1 MSNFLAVAAVT
12 ASLKR
17 VLDEAL
23 AAGVPGAVPNATV
36 TTTRPESVDNG
47 AGERKGIN
55 VYLYQ
60 VTPNTAWRNEDLPT
74 RRPDGTLVQR
84 PTAAIDLHYLLT
96 FYGDEGE
103 LEPQRLLGMAVRTLN
118 ARPVLTRAAVT
129 AAVSAAVDDDPATFL
144 QFADL
149 GDAIESV
156 KLSPLPLNL
165 EELSKLWS
173 VFFQTP
179 YVLSAAYQ
187 GTVVLIES
195 DETPRRGLPV
205 RDRRLYVMPFR
216 NPVVDDVVSAAG
228 VREPI
233 LAGSTLRVRGSRLVG
248 DVTRVRI
255 GALEVAP
262 DAATARDEELRVAL
276 PATLQA
282 GVHGLQVVHL
292 VSMGEPALPHPGFE
306 SNVAALVLRPTVVTP
321 VTAAAGDDP
330 GTVDVTVELDPPVG
344 VRQRVSL
351 LLDEAEPP
359 DDRAPR
365 AYRFDAPGRDVE
377 GAPESSPTVTVTVA
391 GVEAGVY
398 LVRVHVDGA
407 ESPLETDA
415 DGRFAGPTVTV
426 P

>member
-36 TTTRPESVDNG
+36 TTTRPESADNG

-60 VTPNTAWRNEDLPT
+60 VTPNAAWRNEDLPT

-96 FYGDEGE
+96 FYGDEGD
-103 LEPQRLLGMAVRTLN
+103 LEPQRLLGMAVRTLS
-118 ARPVLTRAAVT
+118 ARPVLTSAAVT
-129 AAVSAAVDDDPATFL
+129 AAIDAAVDDDPATFL

-149 GDAIESV
+149 ADAIESV

-187 GTVVLIES
+187 GTVVLIEG
-195 DETPRRGLPV
+195 DDTPRRALPV
-205 RDRRLYVMPFR
+205 RDRRLYVTPFR
-216 NPVVDDVVSAAG
+216 TPVVVEIGSAAG
-228 VREPI
+228 ATEPVV
-233 LAGSTLRVRGSRLVG
+233 AGSTLRVRGSRLLG

-262 DAATARDEELRVAL
+262 DAATARDDELRVEL
-276 PATLQA
+276 PADLPA
-282 GVHGLQVVHL
+282 GVHGLQVVQL
-292 VSMGEPALPHPGFE
+292 VSMGDPPLPHPGFE
-306 SNVAALVLRPTVVTP
+306 SNVAALVLRPRVVAP
-321 VTAAAGDDP
+321 VETAPGDAGA
-330 GTVDVTVELDPPVG
+330 VDVTVELEPAVG
-344 VRQRVSL
+344 MRQRVAL
-351 LLDEAEPP
+351 LLDEADPP
-359 DDRAPR
+359 GDRAPR
-365 AYRFDAPGRDVE
+365 AYRYDAPGRAAE
-377 GAPESSPTVTVTVA
+377 GAPETSATVTFAVA
-391 GVEAGVY
+391 GVEAGDY
-398 LVRVHVDGA
+398 LVRVQVDGA

-415 DGRFAGPTVTV
+415 DGRFVGPAVTM